1 MNISFL
7 NNYKKKLYFLII
19 IIILGVFLRLYNIN
33 FEDLWFDE
41 QAGFLVADPKLNI
54 EETILLAKNQDYGT
68 SLFFNLILKH
78 FFKLFGYNPDIG
90 RILSVFF
97 GVVSIPA
104 LCYLTFQI
112 KKNSG
117 YLLIAFLSSISWY
130 LISYSQELRAY
141 SLLFLLSILSI
152 IFFFKLIDEDKKT
165 INLNFFLFVLFSS
178 LAAITHIFFFIIV
191 FTQFIF
197 LIVNKFEIKDYFYT
211 KLFSVI
217 LTPLI
222 YLFIMHDF
230 LILQIQLGNQDWW
243 IQQVKLEFFINFFF
257 SRYFGSKIMGLIYL
271 VILIYLITIQ
281 RKTIFKFS
289 SKYFFLLLMLFFSY
303 FLPLAYSLFRQ
314 PILTDRYIIF
324 VLIPILILISSL
336 IFEIKPRKVKIFL
349 LILLLIS
356 TITNNYI
363 EIFQREISKPE
374 FKNTIKYIS
383 NSKTNNNIFVLAPNK
398 MVKEI
403 VGNYTKVIISNENVD
418 FNFLDEIDKNDLSE
432 FWILCYEPVNNFQ
445 CIPTKINSNNFIK
458 KDQIKLKLINAAL
471 YKKDL

>member
-1 MNISFL
+1 M
-7 NNYKKKLYFLII
+7 
-19 IIILGVFLRLYNIN
+19 
-33 FEDLWFDE
+33 
-41 QAGFLVADPKLNI
+41 
-54 EETILLAKNQDYGT
+54 
-68 SLFFNLILKH
+68 
-78 FFKLFGYNPDIG
+78 
-90 RILSVFF
+90 
-97 GVVSIPA
+97 
-104 LCYLTFQI
+104 TFQI

-445 CIPTKINSNNFIK
+445 CNPTKINSNNFIK

>member
-1 MNISFL
+1 
-7 NNYKKKLYFLII
+7 
-19 IIILGVFLRLYNIN
+19 
-33 FEDLWFDE
+33 
-41 QAGFLVADPKLNI
+41 
-54 EETILLAKNQDYGT
+54 
-68 SLFFNLILKH
+68 
-78 FFKLFGYNPDIG
+78 
-90 RILSVFF
+90 
-97 GVVSIPA
+97 
-104 LCYLTFQI
+104 
-112 KKNSG
+112 
-117 YLLIAFLSSISWY
+117 
-130 LISYSQELRAY
+130 
-141 SLLFLLSILSI
+141 
-152 IFFFKLIDEDKKT
+152 
-165 INLNFFLFVLFSS
+165 
-178 LAAITHIFFFIIV
+178 
-191 FTQFIF
+191 
-197 LIVNKFEIKDYFYT
+197 
-211 KLFSVI
+211 
-217 LTPLI
+217 
-222 YLFIMHDF
+222 
-230 LILQIQLGNQDWW
+230 
-243 IQQVKLEFFINFFF
+243 
-257 SRYFGSKIMGLIYL
+257 
-271 VILIYLITIQ
+271 
-281 RKTIFKFS
+281 
-289 SKYFFLLLMLFFSY
+289 MLFFSY

-363 EIFQREISKPE
+363 EIFQRENSKPE

>member
-7 NNYKKKLYFLII
+7 NNYKKKLYFLIF
-19 IIILGVFLRLYNIN
+19 IIILSVFLRLYNIN

-54 EETILLAKNQDYGT
+54 KETILLAKNQDYGT
-68 SLFFNLILKH
+68 SLFFNLILKQ

-97 GVVSIPA
+97 GVVSILA

-130 LISYSQELRAY
+130 LISYSQELRPY

-191 FTQFIF
+191 FSQFIF

-314 PILTDRYIIF
+314 PILTDRYIVF

-363 EIFQREISKPE
+363 EIFHREISKPE
-374 FKNTIKYIS
+374 FKSTIKYII
-383 NSKTNNNIFVLAPNK
+383 NSKTNNNIFVLAKNK

-403 VGNYTKVIISNENVD
+403 VGNYVKVIISNENVD
-418 FNFLDEIDKNDLSE
+418 FNFLDEIYKNDLNE
-432 FWILCYEPVNNFQ
+432 FWVLCYEPVNNFQ
-445 CIPTKINSNNFIK
+445 CILTKINSNNFIK

>member
-1 MNISFL
+1 MEL
-7 NNYKKKLYFLII
+7 
-19 IIILGVFLRLYNIN
+19 VF
-33 FEDLWFDE
+33 
-41 QAGFLVADPKLNI
+41 
-54 EETILLAKNQDYGT
+54 
-68 SLFFNLILKH
+68 FFNLILKK
-78 FFKLFGYNPDIG
+78 FFEIFGYNPDIG
-90 RILSVFF
+90 RILTVFI

-130 LISYSQELRAY
+130 LISYSQELRPY

-165 INLNFFLFVLFSS
+165 INLNFLLFVLFSS

-191 FTQFIF
+191 FSQFIF

-281 RKTIFKFS
+281 RKTIFKLS

-336 IFEIKPRKVKIFL
+336 IFEIKPKKVKIFL

-363 EIFQREISKPE
+363 EIFHREISKPE
-374 FKNTIKYIS
+374 FKSTIKYII
-383 NSKTNNNIFVLAPNK
+383 NSKTNNNIFVLAKNK

-403 VGNYTKVIISNENVD
+403 VGNYVKVIISNENVD
-418 FNFLDEIDKNDLSE
+418 FNFLDEIYKNDLNE
-432 FWILCYEPVNNFQ
+432 FWVLCYEPVNNFQ
-445 CIPTKINSNNFIK
+445 CILTKINSNNFIK

>member
-68 SLFFNLILKH
+68 SLFFNLILKQ

-97 GVVSIPA
+97 GVVSILA

-130 LISYSQELRAY
+130 LISYSQELRPY

-314 PILTDRYIIF
+314 PILTDRYIVF

-363 EIFQREISKPE
+363 EIFQRENSKPE

-418 FNFLDEIDKNDLSE
+418 FNFLDEINKNDLSE

>member
-1 MNISFL
+1 MDIGFL
-7 NNYKKKLYFLII
+7 NNYKKKFYVLTLII
-19 IIILGVFLRLYNIN
+19 VLGLFLRLYNIN

-54 EETILLAKNQDYGT
+54 SETILLAKNQDYGT
-68 SLFFNLILKH
+68 SLFFNLILKK
-78 FFKLFGYNPDIG
+78 FFGLFGYNPDIG
-90 RILSVFF
+90 RILTVFF
-97 GVVSIPA
+97 GIISIPA

-112 KKNSG
+112 KKNCG
-117 YLLIAFLSSISWY
+117 YLLVAFLSSISWY
-130 LISYSQELRAY
+130 LISYSQELRPY

-178 LAAITHIFFFIIV
+178 LAAVTHIFFFIIV
-191 FTQFIF
+191 LSQFIF
-197 LIVNKFEIKDYFYT
+197 LILNKFEIKDYFYT

-217 LTPLI
+217 LTPII
-222 YLFIMHDF
+222 YLFVMYDS

-243 IQQVKLEFFINFFF
+243 IQQVKLEFFINFYF

-271 VILIYLITIQ
+271 LILIYLIIIQ

-289 SKYFFLLLMLFFSY
+289 SKYFFLILILFFSY

-336 IFEIKPRKVKIFL
+336 IFEIKHKKLKIFL
-349 LILLLIS
+349 LILLLFS

-374 FKNTIKYIS
+374 FKNTIKYII
-383 NSKTNNNIFVLAPNK
+383 NSKTNNNIFILANSK
-398 MVKEI
+398 KVKEI
-403 VGNYTKVIISNENVD
+403 VGNYTKVIISNENVN
-418 FNFLDEIDKNDLSE
+418 FNFLDEINKNNISE

-445 CIPTKINSNNFIK
+445 CIPPEINSDNFIK
-458 KDQIKLKLINAAL
+458 KDQIKFKLINAAL
-471 YKKDL
+471 YKKNL